1 LLKNKNLIMIFR
13 EIKVGELVDF
23 VNTVF
28 YKNANI
34 VPITPQRA
42 ISQANNPYAQPND
55 VALVLALNNKEEIIG
70 FIGILPGKT
79 MLTDERFFWNTCWWI
94 DPEKGKIAAMPLF
107 YSMLKITKSNLIFLD
122 LPPHTASIVAKMGF
136 MTNSITGTKVFLRF
150 NLNQILPK
158 KYAFL
163 AILKP
168 ILKFFDSCLNTMF
181 AKKSAK
187 KELNYQVIKCL
198 DASMEVFLSKF
209 KPTML
214 TPFDNTF
221 FTWISNYSWLTT
233 QSNEFETAIA
243 KKYYF
248 SYITQSFVVELLKI
262 THQNELIGIFV
273 VTCRDSEMKIPYCF
287 FDDNATEKV
296 LEAIFNYAY
305 NKKITTITTFH
316 PKIKEQLKLKKNTV
330 LFTKQLVKHVGYP
343 KQFETLGITNKLFQ
357 DGEGDAVFT

>member
-1 LLKNKNLIMIFR
+1 MIFR
-13 EIKVGELVDF
+13 EIKVNELVDF
-23 VNTVF
+23 VNTPF

-42 ISQANNPYAQPND
+42 VSQANNPYAQPND

-79 MLTDERFFWNTCWWI
+79 TLTDERFFWNTCWWI

-107 YSMLKITKSNLIFLD
+107 YSMLKITKSNLIFFD
-122 LPPHTASIVAKMGF
+122 LTPHTASIVAKMGF
-136 MTNSITGTKVFLRF
+136 VTNSITGTKVFLRF
-150 NLNQILPK
+150 NLNQILLK

-163 AILKP
+163 KIMKP
-168 ILKFFDSCLNTMF
+168 ILILIDAGLNSVL

-187 KELNYQVIKCL
+187 KELTYQVVTQL
-198 DASMEVFLSKF
+198 DKTMEAFLNKF

-221 FTWISNYSWLTT
+221 FTWVSNYSWLTT
-233 QSNEFETAIA
+233 QPNEFETAIA

-248 SYITQSFVVELLKI
+248 SYVTQSFNIELLKI
-262 THQNELIGIFV
+262 THQNELIGIIV
-273 VTCRDSEMKIPYCF
+273 VACRDSEMKIPYCF

-305 NKKITTITTFH
+305 DKKITTITTFH
-316 PKIKEQLKLKKNTV
+316 PKIEEELKLKKNTV

-343 KQFETLGITNKLFQ
+343 KKCDALSIAKKLFQ

>member
-1 LLKNKNLIMIFR
+1 M
-13 EIKVGELVDF
+13 
-23 VNTVF
+23 
-28 YKNANI
+28 
-34 VPITPQRA
+34 
-42 ISQANNPYAQPND
+42 
-55 VALVLALNNKEEIIG
+55 G
-70 FIGILPGKT
+70 FI
-79 MLTDERFFWNTCWWI
+79 TD
-94 DPEKGKIAAMPLF
+94 K
-107 YSMLKITKSNLIFLD
+107 
-122 LPPHTASIVAKMGF
+122 
-136 MTNSITGTKVFLRF
+136 ITGTKVFLRF

-163 AILKP
+163 KMMKP
-168 ILKFFDSCLNTMF
+168 ILKFFDSCLNAMF

-187 KELNYQVIKCL
+187 KELNYQVVKQL
-198 DASMEVFLSKF
+198 DTSMEAFLNKF

-233 QSNEFETAIA
+233 QPNEFETAIA

-248 SYITQSFVVELLKI
+248 SYVTQSFVVELLKI
-262 THQNELIGIFV
+262 TNQNELIAIVV

-305 NKKITTITTFH
+305 DKKITTITTFH
-316 PKIKEQLKLKKNTV
+316 SKLEEELKLKKNTV
-330 LFTKQLVKHVGYP
+330 LFTKQLVKHIGYP
-343 KQFETLGITNKLFQ
+343 KKCDALSIATKLFQ